1 MNSTRP
7 SAQPQLLMSEEYRRL
22 NAELHER
29 VPSYG
34 TTGRQYVDVI
44 RRLARKHSAR
54 HILDYGCGKQDLAAA
69 LGREFEVRDF
79 DPALPGLDA
88 SPAPADFVACIDVLE
103 HVEPDFL
110 ENVLADLARVTLRV
124 ALLSIA
130 TRPSGKV
137 LADGSN
143 PHRIV
148 ERPPWWLARL
158 ENYFRLVKVEIP
170 PSDNGLLVVAE
181 PLGDCQVP
189 SR

>member
-1 MNSTRP
+1 MDPNRF
-7 SAQPQLLMSEEYRRL
+7 SAQTPLLSEEYRRL
-22 NAELHER
+22 NAELHKR